1 MTENILHHFFDFN
14 KLINATAFGNGH
26 INDTYK
32 IELKINNRIEIY
44 LLQRLNH
51 QVFSEPFLVME
62 NIQQVA
68 DHLSKKKYQ
77 LKILSP
83 ILTLKKQL
91 LYKDSGG
98 NYWRVFNFI
107 KNTIAVEKAETP
119 EQAYEAAKAFGAFA
133 KALDDIDIS
142 LLKTTIP
149 GFHDG
154 EKRMADFMLALK
166 NAPSKKIAAAKK
178 EIAGVLQQKAIFKHI
193 AALKL
198 PLRAI
203 HHDTKI
209 NNLLFDKTTMKA
221 AAVVDL
227 DTVMPGI
234 VLSDFGDMVR
244 TFASTAD
251 EEERDFTKVEIRADI
266 YGALTEGFLSEMGNL
281 LTDAERRSLHEG
293 GPWITL
299 MQAVRFLSDYLKGDV
314 YYKTKY
320 PDHNLHRAG
329 KQLALLRSMQQ
340 QTFSRR

>member
-1 MTENILHHFFDFN
+1 MTENVLRHFFDFN
-14 KLINATAFGNGH
+14 QLTNATAHGSGH

-32 IELKINNRIEIY
+32 VEIRINGHLKTY
-44 LLQRLNH
+44 LLQRLNY
-51 QVFSEPFLVME
+51 QIFGSPYSVME

-68 DHLSKKKYQ
+68 DHLSNKEYP
-77 LKILSP
+77 LKIISP

-91 LYKDSGG
+91 LYKDGDG
-98 NYWRVFNFI
+98 YYWRVFNFI
-107 KNTIAVEKAETP
+107 KNTIAIEKTETAV
-119 EQAYEAAKAFGAFA
+119 QAYEAAKAFGIFA

-149 GFHDG
+149 SFHDG
-154 EKRMADFMLALK
+154 EKRMADFMFALK
-166 NAPSKKIAAAKK
+166 NAPSEKIAAAKK
-178 EIAGVLQQKAIFKHI
+178 EIAEVLRQKAIFKNV

-221 AAVVDL
+221 AAIVDL

-234 VLSDFGDMVR
+234 VLSDFGDIVR

-251 EEERDFTKVEIRADI
+251 EEEKDFSKVEMRTDI
-266 YGALTEGFLSEMGNL
+266 YEALSEGFLSEMGNL
-281 LTDAERRSLHEG
+281 LTDTERQHLSLG

-299 MQAVRFLSDYLKGDV
+299 MQALRFLTDYLNGDV

-320 PDHNLHRAG
+320 RTHNLARA
-329 KQLALLRSMQQ
+329 KNQLTLFRSICKKLKI
-340 QTFSRR
+340 RW